1 MEVPAGY
8 FRHSLGEAAVIA
20 ALLILLVDPFL
31 KARLLQRPPEIFS
44 ITSWASISSP
54 KTKNG

>member
-1 MEVPAGY
+1 
-8 FRHSLGEAAVIA
+8 
-20 ALLILLVDPFL
+20 
-31 KARLLQRPPEIFS
+31 LQRPPEIFS